1 MESKRQEKIS
11 KLIQKDLGTILQ
23 QKSPELDNAM
33 ITVTKVSVTSDLSL
47 ARVYVSL
54 FATPDKEAT
63 LQLIKTHSK
72 EIRFELGKRVKNQL
86 RKVPDLQFF
95 LDDSLDHIERIDEL
109 LDDDK

>member
-1 MESKRQEKIS
+1 METKRQEKIS

-23 QKSPELDNAM
+23 QKSVEMGNPM
-33 ITVTKVSVTSDLSL
+33 ITVTKVNVTSDLSL

-54 FATPDKEAT
+54 FATGDKKET
-63 LQLIKTHSK
+63 LALIKSHGK

-109 LDDDK
+109 LDDE

>member
-1 MESKRQEKIS
+1 METKRQEKIS
-11 KLIQKDLGTILQ
+11 KLIQKDLGLSCSRRAWKWAI
-23 QKSPELDNAM
+23 PM
-33 ITVTKVSVTSDLSL
+33 ITVTKVNVTSDLSL

-54 FATPDKEAT
+54 FATDDKKET
-63 LQLIKTHSK
+63 LALIKSHGK

-109 LDDDK
+109 LDDE